1 LLFALAAVD
10 VDRLW
15 MAVVKRGMITGE
27 PFTMAGVMDR
37 MRGYFR
43 AELTIDQMAGKWRV
57 VSADGS
63 DVLAIKRDLEEAR
76 AVRNQL
82 QAAVTARRAGPG
94 TVPDTT
100 DTERTGAAA
109 SPIPIKAEVLDR
121 LVAGK
126 SRIRWRGILGFL
138 FGGLLGLAGTLA
150 VWRRGRRSP
159 HVVARSGVS
168 RTFQNIRLFS
178 NMTVLENVLIG
189 LDRTIPGGV
198 PAMLIRTPGNRQAEA
213 DARAMAMRELEFV
226 GLASDANRIAGQLPY
241 GDQRRLEIA
250 RALATGAELLLLDEP
265 AAGMNP
271 AETSDLATLVER
283 IRARGVTVLLI
294 EHHMNV
300 VMRVS
305 DKVAVLDHG
314 VKIAEGTPAEVRRDE
329 KVIEAYL
336 GGEA

>member
-1 LLFALAAVD
+1 
-10 VDRLW
+10 
-15 MAVVKRGMITGE
+15 
-27 PFTMAGVMDR
+27 
-37 MRGYFR
+37 
-43 AELTIDQMAGKWRV
+43 
-57 VSADGS
+57 
-63 DVLAIKRDLEEAR
+63 
-76 AVRNQL
+76 
-82 QAAVTARRAGPG
+82 
-94 TVPDTT
+94 
-100 DTERTGAAA
+100 
-109 SPIPIKAEVLDR
+109 
-121 LVAGK
+121 
-126 SRIRWRGILGFL
+126 
-138 FGGLLGLAGTLA
+138 
-150 VWRRGRRSP
+150 
-159 HVVARSGVS
+159 VARSGVS

-198 PAMLIRTPGNRQAEA
+198 PAMLVRTPANRRAEA
-213 DARAMAMRELEFV
+213 EARATALRELEFV